1 MSYNILNISQSGQS
15 LFGNANTTSQY
26 GDSDVAAKA
35 ISQSHFVCSH
45 PSARGLSPAS
55 ISLFAA
61 GPKQSSTATDTGAAD
76 CLHSQSA
83 PALDSAAPPT
93 VPAATPPHQ
102 SCGYRGVATV
112 ARTTI
117 HPWGE
122 LSQAIFFHAF
132 YFTKRIAMPR
142 KSWRR
147 FTSCWC
153 LQLQQRSRI

>member
-1 MSYNILNISQSGQS
+1 MFSICQSGQS
-15 LFGNANTTSQY
+15 LFGSANTTSQY

-55 ISLFAA
+55 VSLFAA
-61 GPKQSSTATDTGAAD
+61 GPKQSSTASDTGATNG
-76 CLHSQSA
+76 LHSQSA
-83 PALDSAAPPT
+83 PALDSATPPT
-93 VPAATPPHQ
+93 VQTARPPHQ

-117 HPWGE
+117 HPWGK

>member
-1 MSYNILNISQSGQS
+1 MLIMRQSGQS

-61 GPKQSSTATDTGAAD
+61 GPKQSSTASDTGAAD

-83 PALDSAAPPT
+83 PALDSATPPT
-93 VPAATPPHQ
+93 VPTATPPHQ
-102 SCGYRGVATV
+102 SCGYRSVATV

-117 HPWGE
+117 HPWGK
-122 LSQAIFFHAF
+122 LSQAILFHAF
-132 YFTKRIAMPR
+132 YFTKRIAMLR
-142 KSWRR
+142 KSWPG

-153 LQLQQRSRI
+153 PQFQQRSRI

>member
-1 MSYNILNISQSGQS
+1 MSYNMLNIRQSGQS
-15 LFGNANTTSQY
+15 FFGNANATSQY

-61 GPKQSSTATDTGAAD
+61 GPKQSSTATDTGAAN

-117 HPWGE
+117 HPWGK
-122 LSQAIFFHAF
+122 LSQAVLFHAF
-132 YFTKRIAMPR
+132 YFTKRIAMPQ
-142 KSWRR
+142 KSWPR

-153 LQLQQRSRI
+153 LQFRQRSRI

>member
-1 MSYNILNISQSGQS
+1 MSYIQLNVRHSGQS

-61 GPKQSSTATDTGAAD
+61 GPKQSSTATDTAAAN
-76 CLHSQSA
+76 CLHGQSA
-83 PALDSAAPPT
+83 PALDSAAAPT

-102 SCGYRGVATV
+102 SCSYRGVTTV

-117 HPWGE
+117 HPWGK
-122 LSQAIFFHAF
+122 LSQAILFHAF

-142 KSWRR
+142 KSWRK
-147 FTSCWC
+147 FTSCW
-153 LQLQQRSRI
+153 RVKPISNG